1 MRLNK
6 NIRQTLRI
14 AKIELSSM
22 FYSPVAWL
30 ILVIFALL
38 IGYDYANVFD
48 GQLHSQSLGYN
59 LWNVSSAIYNSWMTG
74 ILKPILRNLYLYIPL
89 ITMGLMSREYQ
100 SGSVKLL
107 YSSPIKNSSI
117 ILGKYLA
124 MMCYGAALMSII
136 GLNVLFSWL
145 TVDNFQISMLL
156 VAMLGIY
163 LLILAY
169 SAIGLFMSS
178 VTSYQV
184 VAAMGTLAILAV
196 LNYVKGMWQDIE
208 FVRDITYW
216 LAIGGRADEFI
227 RGLICSEDV
236 LYFVIVIVLFL
247 MLSIIRLQG
256 RRQKTSWMVTWGK
269 YAGVVVV
276 AMLMGFLTSRP
287 KLMAFYDA
295 TRTKMRTLTPNSQDI
310 VARMDGGLTIT
321 TFVNILEENYWAGLP
336 RSVNDDLRRFRMYTR
351 FKPEIKMK
359 YIYYYDK
366 AENPSLDKSYPNLSD
381 RGRMLKRAEIWDL
394 DSNMF
399 MRPEE
404 VKKIVDLKPEGNRF
418 VRLLE
423 RDNGEKTFLRIFD
436 DLQRFPF
443 ETEISASFKRLVME
457 LPLVGF
463 VKGHGE
469 RDCIR
474 EGDRDYNRFAQ
485 DKPFRH
491 SLINQG
497 FDFTEVTLDKPIPE
511 KVDIIVIADMRY
523 AMTEQEKANLDA
535 YIARGGNLVVAG
547 EPRRQ
552 EVMNPIVEPLGVRL
566 LPGTLVQK
574 KVDILPNSMMVN
586 AVPETVKE
594 LSYHYEFMWLV
605 RRFKVNMKDAVG
617 LDYTTDKGFTVRELL
632 RTDSTGCWNE
642 METRDFVNDSVVL
655 NPAAGEI
662 ERMYPTALALSR
674 KIGDCEQ
681 RIMILGNASCI
692 SNDGVAGERGVAVA
706 NYPLVTGTFHWFS
719 YGEAPLDVRR
729 PNGSDVGIHLKRP
742 DMPYVKIA
750 FMGVVPVILLLWGT
764 ILWIRRKRN

>member
-1 MRLNK
+1 MKTIYKIARTEL
-6 NIRQTLRI
+6 QTL
-14 AKIELSSM
+14 

-30 ILVIFALL
+30 ILVIFTFQASMAFTDMLG
-38 IGYDYANVFD
+38 GYVR
-48 GQLHSQSLGYN
+48 SQSLGYR
-59 LWNVSSAIYNSWMTG
+59 LWSVTEGAFGGMRGLFTQMQQY
-74 ILKPILRNLYLYIPL
+74 LYLYIPL
-89 ITMGLMSREYQ
+89 LTMGLMSRELS
-100 SGSVKLL
+100 SGSIKLL
-107 YSSPIKNSSI
+107 YSSPVTNTQI
-117 ILGKYLA
+117 ILGKYLS
-124 MMCYGAALMSII
+124 MMIYGLVLTGILMVYMIFALFAVKSAD
-136 GLNVLFSWL
+136 FP
-145 TVDNFQISMLL
+145 
-156 VAMLGIY
+156 AMLSGLLGLY
-163 LLILAY
+163 LLLCAY
-169 SAIGLFMSS
+169 AAIGLFMSS

-247 MLSIIRLQG
+247 MLSIICLQG

-523 AMTEQEKANLDA
+523 AMTEQEKANLGA

-552 EVMNPIVEPLGVRL
+552 EVMNPIVEQFGVKF
-566 LPGTLVQK
+566 LPGRLVKVSENFDPDFIIARPTKEAQDIAYIFETL
-574 KVDILPNSMMVN
+574 
-586 AVPETVKE
+586 
-594 LSYHYEFMWLV
+594 Y
-605 RRFKVNMKDAVG
+605 RREYVVTMPGSTA
-617 LDYTTDKGFTVRELL
+617 LEYTEDKGFKVTPLFVSDTIGSWNEVETTDFLDDTVR
-632 RTDSTGCWNE
+632 
-642 METRDFVNDSVVL
+642 L
-655 NPAAGEI
+655 NPAAGEV
-662 ERMYPTALALSR
+662 ERSYPTVLALSR
-674 KIGDCEQ
+674 QMGDKEQ
-681 RIMILGNASCI
+681 RIVILGDADCLSNGEI
-692 SNDGVAGERGVAVA
+692 SISRKDVPAA
-706 NYPLVTGTFHWFS
+706 NYYLISGSFFWLSEEEVPI
-719 YGEAPLDVRR
+719 DVRR
-729 PNGSDVGIHLKRP
+729 PTPP
-742 DMPYVKIA
+742 DNAVNLGMNAMYYWKIVLMGLWPAILA
-750 FMGVVPVILLLWGT
+750 FFAIFIWV
-764 ILWIRRKRN
+764 RRRGR

>member
-1 MRLNK
+1 MKTIYKIARTEL
-6 NIRQTLRI
+6 QTL
-14 AKIELSSM
+14 

-30 ILVIFALL
+30 ILVIFTFQASMAFTDMLG
-38 IGYDYANVFD
+38 GYVR
-48 GQLHSQSLGYN
+48 SQSLGYR
-59 LWNVSSAIYNSWMTG
+59 LWSVTEGAFGGMRGLFTQMQQY
-74 ILKPILRNLYLYIPL
+74 LYLYIPL
-89 ITMGLMSREYQ
+89 LTMGLMSRELS
-100 SGSVKLL
+100 SGSIKLL
-107 YSSPIKNSSI
+107 YSSPVTNTQI
-117 ILGKYLA
+117 ILGKYLS
-124 MMCYGAALMSII
+124 MMIYGLVLTGILMVYMIFALFAVKSAD
-136 GLNVLFSWL
+136 FP
-145 TVDNFQISMLL
+145 
-156 VAMLGIY
+156 AMLSGLLGLY
-163 LLILAY
+163 LLLCAY
-169 SAIGLFMSS
+169 AAIGLFMSS

-256 RRQKTSWMVTWGK
+256 RRQKTLWMVTWGK

-523 AMTEQEKANLDA
+523 AMTEQEKANLGA

-552 EVMNPIVEPLGVRL
+552 EVMNPIVEQFGVKF
-566 LPGTLVQK
+566 LPGRLVKVSENFDPDFIIARPTKEAQDIAYIFETL
-574 KVDILPNSMMVN
+574 
-586 AVPETVKE
+586 
-594 LSYHYEFMWLV
+594 Y
-605 RRFKVNMKDAVG
+605 RREYVVTMPGSTA
-617 LDYTTDKGFTVRELL
+617 LEYTEDKGFKVTPLFVSDTIGSWNEVETTDFLDDTVR
-632 RTDSTGCWNE
+632 
-642 METRDFVNDSVVL
+642 L
-655 NPAAGEI
+655 NPAAGEV
-662 ERMYPTALALSR
+662 ERSYPTVLALSR
-674 KIGDCEQ
+674 QMGDKEQ
-681 RIMILGNASCI
+681 RIVILGDADCLSNGEI
-692 SNDGVAGERGVAVA
+692 SISRKDVPAA
-706 NYPLVTGTFHWFS
+706 NYYLISGSFFWLSEEEVPI
-719 YGEAPLDVRR
+719 DVRR
-729 PNGSDVGIHLKRP
+729 PTPP
-742 DMPYVKIA
+742 DNAVNLGMNAMYYWKIVLMGLWPAILA
-750 FMGVVPVILLLWGT
+750 FFAIFIWV
-764 ILWIRRKRN
+764 RRRGR